1 MKKFLQSDLWQ
12 NLKSKLGNYGFWM
25 SLTGAIV
32 VFLQSMGVKIDNEI
46 ASEVVGAFCSILV
59 VLGIVSNPS
68 VGRGYIDK
76 LKTKKENKSE
86 IEIAASDE
94 LLNEKSANVEQS
106 SEDLLGGVLQDE
118 ELLNKETSK

>member
-1 MKKFLQSDLWQ
+1 
-12 NLKSKLGNYGFWM
+12 M